1 MKQFFAII
9 GKYLVVRIEQ
19 IQSLFVIPP
28 LMIAHRK

>member
-19 IQSLFVIPP
+19 IQSLFAVPSLI
-28 LMIAHRK
+28 IAHRK